1 MLNEYTA
8 KKLGEVLAFN
18 RISTDTL
25 EKGRSALVEMLGEE
39 KVLDIEE
46 KNRIHGQELMRI
58 ATDSGV
64 IDATLSKADTT
75 FKKLSEM
82 RQIYV
87 ADQWDNAGELLEWG
101 GFFEGA
107 TIVHWALVRGIAEA
121 INHEGLL
128 LLCTEAINWHYEML
142 EMVESEL
149 AAIGQDRSME

>member
-1 MLNEYTA
+1 MNEYTA

-18 RISTDTL
+18 HISTDTL
-25 EKGRSALVEMLGEE
+25 AKGRSALVEMIGEE

-58 ATDSGV
+58 ATDGAV
-64 IDATLSKADTT
+64 IDTTLAKADATGE
-75 FKKLSEM
+75 KLIAM
-82 RQIYV
+82 RKIYV
-87 ADQWDNAGELLEWG
+87 ADQWNNANELLEWS

-128 LLCTEAINWHYEML
+128 LLCTEAINWHYELL
-142 EMVESEL
+142 ELAESEL
-149 AAIGQDRSME
+149 VAIGQDKATV